1 MTPLRPLAAVVALL
15 ALAGCTLPRPPAAVE
30 AASPARW
37 HAPLPHDGRPADLL
51 RWWQQLDDPL
61 LPELIAAA
69 QAASPTVSAAGARIA
84 QARADRSAARAALL
98 PTLDASASA
107 SRGNQQ
113 AALPGTAVTVSQL
126 GAQTAWELDL
136 FGGRAAGR
144 DAAQARLAAAQAGWH
159 EARVAVAAET
169 AASYFGWRTCQ
180 LQLAVAGNDARS
192 RAESARLIQLST
204 QAGFTAPAN
213 AALAR
218 ASAAEGAARERQ
230 QRAACESELK
240 GLVALTA
247 IAEPALR
254 DRLAANWGAPP
265 AAVLDPVPAIPA
277 QLLAQRPDVF
287 GAQME
292 VAAAS
297 AEVGAA
303 RADRYPR
310 LSLSGAIA
318 AGSVRVAGDSGDAQ
332 SWAIGPL
339 ALALPLF
346 DAGRRAANVEA
357 AQARYDQSAA
367 QYRARV
373 RQAVREVEQALLA
386 LDSAR
391 SRNGDARI
399 AAEGYRVSFAATEA
413 RYRAGLA
420 SLVELEDA
428 RRTMLAAETALV
440 TLQREGLGAWID
452 LYRAAGG
459 GWSAGQAAP
468 VSAEQEEQGRQ
479 NP

>member
-1 MTPLRPLAAVVALL
+1 MTPLRPLAAAAVLL
-15 ALAGCTLPRPPAAVE
+15 ALAGCAVPRPPPAVE
-30 AASPARW
+30 AAAPARW
-37 HAPLPHDGRPADLL
+37 HAPLPHGGRPADLQ
-51 RWWQQLDDPL
+51 RWWAQLGDPL

-69 QAASPTVSAAGARIA
+69 QAASPTLSAAAARIA
-84 QARADRSAARAALL
+84 QARADRAAARAALL
-98 PTLDASASA
+98 PALDASASA

-113 AALPGTAVTVSQL
+113 AALPGTAATVSQV
-126 GAQTAWELDL
+126 GAQAAWELDL
-136 FGGRAAGR
+136 FGGRRASR
-144 DAAQARLAAAQAGWH
+144 DAAQARVASAQAGWH

-169 AASYFGWRTCQ
+169 AASYVGWRSCQ

-192 RAESARLIQLST
+192 RAESARLIELST
-204 QAGFTAPAN
+204 RAGFTAPAS

-230 QRAACESELK
+230 QRAACETELK

-247 IAEPALR
+247 IAEPSLR
-254 DRLAANWGAPP
+254 DRLAAAGGAP
-265 AAVLDPVPAIPA
+265 AAVVPDPVPAIPA

-287 GAQME
+287 GAQLE

-303 RADRYPR
+303 EADRYPR

-318 AGSVRVAGDSGDAQ
+318 AGSVRVAGDSSDAQ
-332 SWAIGPL
+332 TWSIGPL
-339 ALALPLF
+339 ALSLPVF
-346 DAGRRAANVEA
+346 DAGRRAAGVEA
-357 AQARYDQSAA
+357 AQARYEQAAA

-373 RQAVREVEQALLA
+373 RLAVREVEQALVA

-391 SRNGDARI
+391 SRAGDARI
-399 AAEGYRVSFAATEA
+399 AAEGYRASFAATEA

-440 TLQREGLGAWID
+440 SLQREGLGAWID

-459 GWSAGQAAP
+459 GWTEAAP
-468 VSAEQEEQGRQ
+468 GPTGHEQEERQ

>member
-1 MTPLRPLAAVVALL
+1 MSPLRPLAAAAALL
-15 ALAGCTLPRPPAAVE
+15 ALAGCALPRPPDMVE
-30 AASPARW
+30 APVPAQWR
-37 HAPLPHDGRPADLL
+37 APLPHGGRPADLQ
-51 RWWQQLDDPL
+51 RWWGQVGDPL
-61 LPELIAAA
+61 LPQLIAAA
-69 QAASPTVSAAGARIA
+69 QDASPTVSAAGARIA
-84 QARADRSAARAALL
+84 QARADRAAARAALL
-98 PTLDASASA
+98 PSLDASASV

-113 AALPGTAVTVSQL
+113 AALPGTTVTVSQV

-136 FGGRAAGR
+136 FGGRSASR

-169 AASYFGWRTCQ
+169 AASYVGWRTCQ
-180 LQLAVAGNDARS
+180 QQLAVAINDARS
-192 RAESARLIQLST
+192 RAESARLIELST
-204 QAGFTAPAN
+204 QAGFTAPAS

-230 QRAACESELK
+230 QRAACETELK

-247 IAEPALR
+247 IDEPLLR
-254 DRLAANWGAPP
+254 ERLAVAGAAP
-265 AAVLDPVPAIPA
+265 AAAVPEPVPAVPA

-287 GAQME
+287 AAQME

-303 RADRYPR
+303 EADRYPR
-310 LSLSGAIA
+310 LSLSGSIA
-318 AGSVRVAGDSGDAQ
+318 AGSVRVAGGSGDAQ
-332 SWAIGPL
+332 TWSIGPL
-339 ALALPLF
+339 ALSLPVF

-357 AQARYDQSAA
+357 AKARYAQAAA

-373 RQAVREVEQALLA
+373 RQAVREVEQALVA

-391 SRNGDARI
+391 SRNGDALM
-399 AAEGYRVSFAATEA
+399 AAEGYRASFAATEA

-420 SLVELEDA
+420 SLVELEDT

-440 TLQREGLGAWID
+440 SLQREGLGAWID

-459 GWSAGQAAP
+459 NWTEATPPPAGQ
-468 VSAEQEEQGRQ
+468 EEERQ

>member
-1 MTPLRPLAAVVALL
+1 MTPLRPLAAAAALL
-15 ALAGCTLPRPPAAVE
+15 ALAGCALPRPPAAVE
-30 AASPARW
+30 AAVPPRW
-37 HAPLPHDGRPADLL
+37 QAAVPHGGRPADLQ
-51 RWWQQLDDPL
+51 RWWQQLGDPL

-69 QAASPTVSAAGARIA
+69 QSASPTVSAAGARIA
-84 QARADRSAARAALL
+84 QARADRVAARAALW
-98 PTLDASASA
+98 PTLDGSASV

-113 AALPGTAVTVSQL
+113 AALPGTAVTVSQV

-136 FGGRAAGR
+136 FGGRSASR

-169 AASYFGWRTCQ
+169 AASYVGWRTCRQ
-180 LQLAVAGNDARS
+180 QLAVAGNDARS
-192 RAESARLIQLST
+192 RAESARLIELST
-204 QAGFTAPAN
+204 QAGFTAPAS

-230 QRAACESELK
+230 QHAACETELK

-247 IAEPALR
+247 IDEPALR
-254 DRLAANWGAPP
+254 ERLAAQGAAP
-265 AAVLDPVPAIPA
+265 AAAVPDPVPAIPA

-303 RADRYPR
+303 EADRYPR
-310 LSLSGAIA
+310 LSLSGSIA

-332 SWAIGPL
+332 SWSIGPL
-339 ALALPLF
+339 ALSLPVF
-346 DAGRRAANVEA
+346 DAGRRAAGVEA
-357 AQARYDQSAA
+357 AQARYRQAAA

-373 RQAVREVEQALLA
+373 RQAVREVEQALVA

-391 SRNGDARI
+391 SRNGDART
-399 AAEGYRVSFAATEA
+399 AAEGYRASFAATEA

-440 TLQREGLGAWID
+440 SLQREGLGAWID

-459 GWSAGQAAP
+459 GWTQAAP
-468 VSAEQEEQGRQ
+468 VPTGQEEERQ
-479 NP
+479 KP